1 MRKLVIAVTMS
12 LAGPALAQNAQCPCT
27 YTLSQEQ
34 RQLLQSMHSSAVLWA
49 VIRGASARGTLDADA
64 YDALRADYDA
74 VMAQI
79 VKQGPGGGE
88 EAQRRKRKPRRSAAG
103 AVKSIFIEPGLLRG
117 QRVQRRAARP
127 Y

>member
-49 VIRGASARGTLDADA
+49 AIRGASARGTLDADA

-79 VKQGPGGGE
+79 VKQDQAAAKKHKEENANPE
-88 EAQRRKRKPRRSAAG
+88 EARP
-103 AVKSIFIEPGLLRG
+103 EP
-117 QRVQRRAARP
+117 
-127 Y
+127 